1 MIFFLLIFILPL
13 PLLIWFFIRS
23 KTRKA
28 KWVIGVLM
36 ILFVAFLS
44 FMSFGLWVLDIEDLY
59 GDKQKIFWE
68 GSSGDTVKLV
78 DYNTKQLLATGI
90 LKKTWHRINVQS
102 NNTEADILGWI
113 ENETGE
119 YYIETSQEI
128 KNGVITVAV
137 RSTEDKADF
146 IGAYNDPHTLDVNF
160 ITNNFLKYKLT
171 ALCEHQI
178 PNTDQGLAKL
188 LQVKNDTLVYKNS
201 FDGNNLII
209 SVWGEKGSRKAK
221 IYRKGDGKKSQFEDF
236 NYEGFWEK

>member
-1 MIFFLLIFILPL
+1 MILFLLIFILPL
-13 PLLIWFFIRS
+13 PLLIWFFLRS

-28 KWVIGVLM
+28 KWIIGVLM

-44 FMSFGLWVLDIEDLY
+44 FMGFGLWALDIEDLY

-78 DYNTKQLLATGI
+78 DYNTKKLLATGI

-128 KNGVITVAV
+128 KNKVITVAV
-137 RSTEDKADF
+137 WSTEDKADF
-146 IGAYNDPHTLDVNF
+146 IGAYNDPHTLDINF

-171 ALCEHQI
+171 AFCEHQI

-209 SVWGEKGSRKAK
+209 SVWGEKGCRKAK
-221 IYRKGDGKKSQFEDF
+221 ICGEWSGKKANIEDL
-236 NYEGFWEK
+236 YYDKFWEK